1 MHSAWSRWK
10 MLICRIRSQQ
20 CKRLHLR
27 LLRHFFAAWV
37 SAWQLQCSVLA
48 ALSSI
53 DAEEN
58 QDNPPLFVRVRH
70 SAHASV
76 QTHRPSIHASLSL
89 VIHRLASGVL
99 VIFIRAWRLAARRMR
114 ALRWGLKRLFA
125 RVLKAWAYR
134 PKHAP
139 STDSL
144 DLGAD
149 DSDAVND
156 EQGWWQLL
164 ISPKGSSASS
174 MLPQCMGSSTAFSPS
189 KIHAARTVSTANT
202 VSRRLVNSMQNPYFL
217 MQDAVSMNHS
227 TRIPSLPLL
236 LKSEALS

>member
-1 MHSAWSRWK
+1 MDPTTKPRVQDKANNARGFLVYEASHSRP
-10 MLICRIRSQQ
+10 RSGGG
-20 CKRLHLR
+20 RLQA
-27 LLRHFFAAWV
+27 LL
-37 SAWQLQCSVLA
+37 
-48 ALSSI
+48 
-53 DAEEN
+53 DAEHHARTLQWLQVAN
-58 QDNPPLFVRVRH
+58 DAPQRVMCC
-70 SAHASV
+70 A
-76 QTHRPSIHASLSL
+76 
-89 VIHRLASGVL
+89 VL
-99 VIFIRAWRLAARRMR
+99 IFIRAWRLAARRMR

-156 EQGWWQLL
+156 EQRWWQLL

-189 KIHAARTVSTANT
+189 KIYAARTVSTANT
-202 VSRRLVNSMQNPYFL
+202 VSRRLVNSMENPYFL